1 MLADVSNK
9 PQKLFL
15 WGVVMAHAT
24 YSETILFLTVLCASH
39 YNDNI
44 QHLYIAIY
52 IFYVLYQQLINPH
65 NTLWGW

>member
-15 WGVVMAHAT
+15 WGVIMAHAT
-24 YSETILFLTVLCASH
+24 YSETILFFTVLRASH

-52 IFYVLYQQLINPH
+52 IF
-65 NTLWGW
+65 